1 MPSSVARA
9 MCAAVVPR
17 VSPRIAPRARGS
29 QYGAPRPASAGTKYT
44 PSLAG
49 TRAAQTE
56 STALGA
62 ALLAGLAVGL
72 WKGEREAADLWRA
85 ERTFAPDPA
94 ADREALLSGWRAAV
108 ACVRDLAGR
117 TT

>member
-1 MPSSVARA
+1 VAPEDVRA
-9 MCAAVVPR
+9 DGGASHNDLLLQFQADVLGVP
-17 VSPRIAPRARGS
+17 V
-29 QYGAPRPASAGTKYT
+29 
-44 PSLAG
+44 

-72 WKGEREAADLWRA
+72 WKDEREAAALWRA

-94 ADREALLSGWRAAV
+94 ADREALLAGWRAAV